1 MLAVW
6 AEAVPLEASIETR
19 RNMVASALNR
29 LIFSVVRRNIVFFS
43 LSFNRVVLFILVFL
57 VQVLSHEK
65 PSLLIVYLLEGGS
78 TSVELPILATHFQRR
93 ESGSREVDCQE
104 E

>member
-1 MLAVW
+1 
-6 AEAVPLEASIETR
+6 
-19 RNMVASALNR
+19 
-29 LIFSVVRRNIVFFS
+29 
-43 LSFNRVVLFILVFL
+43 LVFL